1 MLPFLLLVSTEL
13 RARVT
18 RLESLHQELEE
29 IDRKSSGTTLRL
41 FLLIYF
47 CLLTLVL
54 SQVID
59 WGLYLFT
66 CVVLTPIIIWIW
78 NNAWEPQQKRNER
91 RSRIC
96 VEISNLRAKIVTMY
110 HKYEIRKKGETF
122 KKAYSLQ
129 GRNQKE
135 LEEALAI
142 GMFHEKREV
151 FVTAFMRDG
160 IAVRIT
166 ASIGSPYK
174 CSASDNPQKWGYY
187 MSKLRCN
194 ELRQYHNHPVHN
206 GSTEP
211 SLTDIRSAGKIERL
225 LGSQSNK
232 LKNLIIFWNPH
243 QEWKVLEYAANGKY
257 WISHEFD
264 ASIQYESDPAGQLS
278 LKL

>member
-1 MLPFLLLVSTEL
+1 MN
-13 RARVT
+13 
-18 RLESLHQELEE
+18 
-29 IDRKSSGTTLRL
+29 
-41 FLLIYF
+41 
-47 CLLTLVL
+47 
-54 SQVID
+54 
-59 WGLYLFT
+59 WGLYLVT
-66 CVVLTPIIIWIW
+66 CVVLTPVISWVLD
-78 NNAWEPQQKRNER
+78 NVWEPQQKRNGR
-91 RSRIC
+91 RSKLC
-96 VEISNLRAKIVTMY
+96 SEISSLRAKIVNMY
-110 HKYEIRKKGETF
+110 HKYETRKKGETF

-129 GRNQKE
+129 GRSQKE

-206 GSTEP
+206 GSTVP
-211 SLTDIRSAGKIERL
+211 SLTDIRSAGKIEIL

-243 QEWKVLEYAANGKY
+243 QEWKVLEYSANGNY
-257 WISHEFD
+257 WICHEFD
-264 ASIQYESDPAGQLS
+264 ASIECETQPPAQLS
-278 LKL
+278 LDL